1 MAFGLYPAITEG
13 SAAYK
18 LHYIYTHYHYSAT
31 RSTCNF
37 EDKDTPSGRQRAL
50 IIIHLQD
57 IFRKII
63 SRCPL
68 ERLPAAGAP
77 PRRGPRE
84 LPAMCSL
91 CSIRIRFRSSKK
103 PSTWSITTGT
113 SLSCWES
120 SDADFSSLCNQGRLH
135 RQGGLTRHAGQSW
148 QGPQW
153 RVPGGHDERGTRS
166 NQLHHVS
173 HPLWRK
179 TSGCRYLYT
188 PTLGSQWYPTSCTH
202 FREQIL
208 KRPSGMPS
216 AALTRRMLDSFMR
229 WYFWTHSCIMRSFY
243 RQHKQIIQSSPWLG
257 SFSGWVETASHLNGR

>member
-1 MAFGLYPAITEG
+1 MEPCYDLVIIRRIEWERVRKDSSVRQVRCCSQDNMAFGLYPAITEG

-77 PRRGPRE
+77 PRKGPRE

-103 PSTWSITTGT
+103 PST
-113 SLSCWES
+113 
-120 SDADFSSLCNQGRLH
+120 
-135 RQGGLTRHAGQSW
+135 
-148 QGPQW
+148 
-153 RVPGGHDERGTRS
+153 
-166 NQLHHVS
+166 
-173 HPLWRK
+173 
-179 TSGCRYLYT
+179 
-188 PTLGSQWYPTSCTH
+188 
-202 FREQIL
+202 
-208 KRPSGMPS
+208 
-216 AALTRRMLDSFMR
+216 
-229 WYFWTHSCIMRSFY
+229 
-243 RQHKQIIQSSPWLG
+243 
-257 SFSGWVETASHLNGR
+257 